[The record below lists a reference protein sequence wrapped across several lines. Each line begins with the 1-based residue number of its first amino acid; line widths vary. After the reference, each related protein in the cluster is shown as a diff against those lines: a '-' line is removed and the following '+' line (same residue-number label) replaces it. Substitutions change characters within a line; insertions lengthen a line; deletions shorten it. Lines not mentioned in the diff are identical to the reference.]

1 MQTESMHNDIGMPLE
16 QGQPRGH
23 GGGRLCPYCKKRE
36 IQETCPG
43 PYSPKTCGDGL
54 CAKKH
59 KAKCRKIWAEKNK
72 ERMRYLIDRWHK
84 KNRDPNT
91 DARMAERAARI
102 ERRENTRALMVVVK
116 QLKREA
122 MFREGLASCSY
133 CKAVLPRAEV
143 KIQKND
149 PRKLAGECKRCRAR
163 NARATRKRNP
173 ETYRRLRREQN
184 ARVMADPTKRLV
196 KSVRDRTN
204 KALVYAKTR
213 KQQGTSSMKY
223 IGCTRD
229 ELRQYIEMQFKPGMN
244 WDNYGRQRG
253 RRRAWHIDHIIPIA
267 SFDLSK
273 EQERHKAFHYTN
285 LQPLWAADNMKKGSR
300 IIPKEFQPN
309 LLLLYPPT
317 GPLRAV
323 GG

>member
-1 MQTESMHNDIGMPLE
+1 MSRKEN
-16 QGQPRGH
+16 
-23 GGGRLCPYCKKRE
+23 RL
-36 IQETCPG
+36 
-43 PYSPKTCGDGL
+43 
-54 CAKKH
+54 AK
-59 KAKCRKIWAEKNK
+59 
-72 ERMRYLIDRWHK
+72 
-84 KNRDPNT
+84 
-91 DARMAERAARI
+91 I
-102 ERRENTRALMVVVK
+102 ERRENARVLPIVIR

-122 MFREGLASCSY
+122 MFREGLAFCSY
-133 CKAVLPRAEV
+133 CKAILPRGEV
-143 KIQKND
+143 IIPKND
-149 PRKLAGECKRCRAR
+149 SRKLAGECKRCRTR

-213 KQQGTSSMKY
+213 KQKGTSSMKY

-267 SFDLSK
+267 SFDLSQ
-273 EQERHKAFHYTN
+273 EEERHKAFHYTN
-285 LQPLWAADNMKKGSR
+285 LQPLWAMDNIKKSNR
-300 IIPKEFQPN
+300 KVPKSFQPN
-309 LLLLYPPT
+309 LLYP
-317 GPLRAV
+317 
-323 GG
+323 